1 MHHITSRKLVPVAF
15 SAAVALCVV
24 ALAPPGAAVGG
35 PSRPT
40 APSVSGTDTS
50 VLREW
55 NERAQGI
62 AVGLRPTAH
71 GQGRGMA
78 MVQGAVYDAVNAI
91 DRRHTAY
98 LVDVEALDIAAG
110 ASTDAAIATA
120 AHDVLRAIGPS
131 SLWVGLDTALTN
143 TLADVPDGPA
153 EDEGVRAGRA
163 AASAM
168 LADRVGD
175 GFMAPWTFVLGTE
188 AGDWR
193 PATPTAL
200 DPDPWVARLKPFL
213 MRSSDQFRTEGP
225 NPLTSA
231 KYTKEFNEV
240 KSLGALDSTTRTPDQ
255 TTAAIFWQTPPAALW
270 NGLARDL
277 VTGRGVGTADAA
289 RLLAMVNLAVADG
302 GISCWSDKYR
312 WNFWRPIAAIREA
325 GTDGNPDTAADPGW
339 RSLFDP
345 STPTSPP
352 LATPPF
358 PDHPSGHGCATSS
371 AINSIRSFFGTD
383 KIAVDMRS
391 SRFPGEPRHFE
402 RLSLVV
408 KEVIDARV
416 WGGIHFRSA
425 DVQGTV
431 LGQKVVRWMD
441 KHYFQPV
448 G

>member
-1 MHHITSRKLVPVAF
+1 MHHITSRKFVPVAF

-24 ALAPPGAAVGG
+24 AVAPSGAAVGV

-40 APSVSGTDTS
+40 APSVSSTDTS

-91 DRRHTAY
+91 DRGHTAY
-98 LVDVEALDIAAG
+98 LLDVAALGIAPG

-120 AHDVLRAIGPS
+120 AHDVLRAIAPS
-131 SLWVGLDTALTN
+131 SLSAGLDTALAN
-143 TLADVPDGPA
+143 TLANVSDGPA

-175 GFMAPWTFVLGTE
+175 GFMAAWTFDLGTE

-231 KYTKEFNEV
+231 QYTKEFNEV
-240 KSLGALDSTTRTPDQ
+240 KSLGALESTTRTPDQ
-255 TTAAIFWQTPPAALW
+255 TTAAIFWQTAPAALW

-277 VTGRGVGTADAA
+277 VTSRGVGTTDAA

-302 GISCWSDKYR
+302 GIACWSDKYR

-325 GTDGNPDTAADPGW
+325 GTDGNPATVADPGW

-345 STPTSPP
+345 ATPTSPP
-352 LATPPF
+352 LVTPPF

-371 AINSIRSFFGTD
+371 AINSVRELLRDGQD
-383 KIAVDMRS
+383 RRRHALQQV
-391 SRFPGEPRHFE
+391 PRAAAL
-402 RLSLVV
+402 RATV
-408 KEVIDARV
+408 A
-416 WGGIHFRSA
+416 GG
-425 DVQGTV
+425 QGGHRRAC
-431 LGQKVVRWMD
+431 LGWHPLPQR
-441 KHYFQPV
+441 
-448 G
+448 